1 MMAKNGQRLGE
12 LLLGAD
18 VITKRQLA
26 KACQKQVQGDKRKL
40 GDILVEMGYI
50 TIADL
55 TDAML
60 NTRHEEPVIEEKI
73 VVQPKQ
79 AIDISQDAVMKTKFA
94 LDVKT
99 MIAAATG
106 IASLVGM
113 WYMLQAD
120 IQEAKEL
127 PKIGNIYDS
136 EYPSRPGGYNWPR
149 SYEQYKDQVG
159 QLQDDMDQVFETLE
173 EYEEEYPSRP
183 EGYNWPRSYEQYK
196 DQVGTLQDDMDQV
209 FETMEEL
216 EEIIKDLRKEINSL
230 ERRKRDK

>member
-12 LLLGAD
+12 LLLEAD

-26 KACQKQVQGDKRKL
+26 KACQNQVQGDKRKL
-40 GDILVEMGYI
+40 GDILIELGYI
-50 TIADL
+50 TVADL
-55 TDAML
+55 TDVML
-60 NTRHEEPVIEEKI
+60 NTRHAEPVIEKKI
-73 VVQPKQ
+73 VVEPKQ

-127 PKIGNIYDS
+127 PKIGNIYES

-159 QLQDDMDQVFETLE
+159 SLQEDMDQVFETI
-173 EYEEEYPSRP
+173 
-183 EGYNWPRSYEQYK
+183 
-196 DQVGTLQDDMDQV
+196 
-209 FETMEEL
+209 EEL
-216 EEIIKDLRKEINSL
+216 EEAVEELEKIVNDLRVQVAN
-230 ERRKRDK
+230 KRDK

>member
-1 MMAKNGQRLGE
+1 MAKNGQRLGE
-12 LLLGAD
+12 LLLEAD

-26 KACQKQVQGDKRKL
+26 KACQKQVQGDKKKL
-40 GDILVEMGYI
+40 GDILIEMGYI
-50 TIADL
+50 TVADL
-55 TDAML
+55 TDVML
-60 NTRHEEPVIEEKI
+60 NTRHAEPVIEEKI

-173 EYEEEYPSRP
+173 EYEEAI
-183 EGYNWPRSYEQYK
+183 
-196 DQVGTLQDDMDQV
+196 
-209 FETMEEL
+209 EEL
-216 EEIIKDLRKEINSL
+216 EKIVNNLRVQVAN
-230 ERRKRDK
+230 KRDK

>member
-60 NTRHEEPVIEEKI
+60 NTRHEEPAIEEKI
-73 VVQPKQ
+73 VVQPQQ

-127 PKIGNIYDS
+127 PNLKSLYEA
-136 EYPSRPGGYNWPR
+136 EYPSRPEGHNWPR
-149 SYEQYKDQVG
+149 SYEQYKAQVG
-159 QLQDDMDQVFETLE
+159 SLQEDMDDVFETI
-173 EYEEEYPSRP
+173 
-183 EGYNWPRSYEQYK
+183 
-196 DQVGTLQDDMDQV
+196 
-209 FETMEEL
+209 EEL
-216 EEIIKDLRKEINSL
+216 EEIIKDLRKEISSL

>member
-1 MMAKNGQRLGE
+1 MAENGQRLGE
-12 LLLGAD
+12 LLMEAD

-26 KACQKQVQGDKRKL
+26 KAIQKQVQGDDRKL
-40 GDILVEMGYI
+40 GDILIEMGII
-50 TIADL
+50 TVADL

-60 NTRHEEPVIEEKI
+60 NTRHEEKEEIVEEK
-73 VVQPKQ
+73 VVAQP
-79 AIDISQDAVMKTKFA
+79 IDISQDAVMKTKFA

-99 MIAAATG
+99 IIAAATG

-127 PKIGNIYDS
+127 PSLKS
-136 EYPSRPGGYNWPR
+136 L
-149 SYEQYKDQVG
+149 YEA
-159 QLQDDMDQVFETLE
+159 
-173 EYEEEYPSRP
+173 EYPSRP

-196 DQVGTLQDDMDQV
+196 DNVEGLQDEMDDAYGKI
-209 FETMEEL
+209 EEL
-216 EEIIKDLRKEINSL
+216 QDVIKELQNDIKSL

>member
-1 MMAKNGQRLGE
+1 MAKNGQRLGE
-12 LLLGAD
+12 LLLEAD
-18 VITKRQLA
+18 VITRRQLA

-40 GDILVEMGYI
+40 GDILIELGYI
-50 TIADL
+50 TVADL
-55 TDAML
+55 TDVML
-60 NTRHEEPVIEEKI
+60 NTRHAEPVIEEKI

-127 PKIGNIYDS
+127 PKIGNIYES

-159 QLQDDMDQVFETLE
+159 SLQDDMDQVFETLE
-173 EYEEEYPSRP
+173 EYEEAIEDLEKIVNNLRV
-183 EGYNWPRSYEQYK
+183 
-196 DQVGTLQDDMDQV
+196 QVA
-209 FETMEEL
+209 
-216 EEIIKDLRKEINSL
+216 N
-230 ERRKRDK
+230 KRDK

>member
-60 NTRHEEPVIEEKI
+60 NTRHAEPVIEEKI

-79 AIDISQDAVMKTKFA
+79 AIDISQDAVLKTKFA

-159 QLQDDMDQVFETLE
+159 QLQDDMDQDFETLE
-173 EYEEEYPSRP
+173 EYEEAI
-183 EGYNWPRSYEQYK
+183 
-196 DQVGTLQDDMDQV
+196 
-209 FETMEEL
+209 EEL
-216 EEIIKDLRKEINSL
+216 EKIVNDLRVQVANKS
-230 ERRKRDK
+230 DK

>member
-40 GDILVEMGYI
+40 GDILIELGYI

-60 NTRHEEPVIEEKI
+60 NTRHAEPVIEEKI

-113 WYMLQAD
+113 WYMLQAN

-173 EYEEEYPSRP
+173 EYEEAI
-183 EGYNWPRSYEQYK
+183 
-196 DQVGTLQDDMDQV
+196 
-209 FETMEEL
+209 EEL
-216 EEIIKDLRKEINSL
+216 EKIVNNLRVQVAN
-230 ERRKRDK
+230 KRDK

>member
-1 MMAKNGQRLGE
+1 MAKNGQRLGE
-12 LLLGAD
+12 LLLEAD
-18 VITKRQLA
+18 VITRRQLA

-73 VVQPKQ
+73 VVEPKQ

-127 PKIGNIYDS
+127 PKIGNIY
-136 EYPSRPGGYNWPR
+136 
-149 SYEQYKDQVG
+149 
-159 QLQDDMDQVFETLE
+159 
-173 EYEEEYPSRP
+173 EEEYPSRP

-216 EEIIKDLRKEINSL
+216 EEEIKELQKIISNLRVQVAN
-230 ERRKRDK
+230 KRDK

>member
-1 MMAKNGQRLGE
+1 MAENGQRLGE
-12 LLLGAD
+12 LLLEAD

-127 PKIGNIYDS
+127 PKIGNIYES

-173 EYEEEYPSRP
+173 EYEEAIE
-183 EGYNWPRSYEQYK
+183 
-196 DQVGTLQDDMDQV
+196 D
-209 FETMEEL
+209 L
-216 EEIIKDLRKEINSL
+216 EKIVNDLRVQVAN
-230 ERRKRDK
+230 KRDK

>member
-12 LLLGAD
+12 LLLEAD

-40 GDILVEMGYI
+40 GDILIEMGYI

-60 NTRHEEPVIEEKI
+60 NTRHAEPVIEEKI

-120 IQEAKEL
+120 IQEAKQL
-127 PKIGNIYDS
+127 PNLESLYEN
-136 EYPSRPGGYNWPR
+136 EYPSRPEGHNWPR
-149 SYEQYKDQVG
+149 SYEQYKTQVG
-159 QLQDDMDQVFETLE
+159 SLQEDMDDVYETLE
-173 EYEEEYPSRP
+173 EYEDAIKE
-183 EGYNWPRSYEQYK
+183 
-196 DQVGTLQDDMDQV
+196 LQRLV
-209 FETMEEL
+209 S
-216 EEIIKDLRKEINSL
+216 DLRVQVAN
-230 ERRKRDK
+230 KRDK

>member
-12 LLLGAD
+12 LLLEAD

-40 GDILVEMGYI
+40 GDILIEMGYI

-55 TDAML
+55 TDVML
-60 NTRHEEPVIEEKI
+60 NTRHAEPVIEEKI

-173 EYEEEYPSRP
+173 EYEEAIEDLEKIVNNLRV
-183 EGYNWPRSYEQYK
+183 
-196 DQVGTLQDDMDQV
+196 QVA
-209 FETMEEL
+209 
-216 EEIIKDLRKEINSL
+216 N
-230 ERRKRDK
+230 KRDK

>member
-12 LLLGAD
+12 LLLEAD

-40 GDILVEMGYI
+40 GDILIEMGYI

-173 EYEEEYPSRP
+173 EYEEAIE
-183 EGYNWPRSYEQYK
+183 
-196 DQVGTLQDDMDQV
+196 D
-209 FETMEEL
+209 L
-216 EEIIKDLRKEINSL
+216 EKIVNDLRVQVAN
-230 ERRKRDK
+230 KRDK

>member
-26 KACQKQVQGDKRKL
+26 KACQKQVQGDKKKL
-40 GDILVEMGYI
+40 GDILIEMGYI
-50 TIADL
+50 TVADL

-60 NTRHEEPVIEEKI
+60 NTRHAEPVIEEKI
-73 VVQPKQ
+73 VVQPQQ

-173 EYEEEYPSRP
+173 EYEEAI
-183 EGYNWPRSYEQYK
+183 
-196 DQVGTLQDDMDQV
+196 
-209 FETMEEL
+209 EEL
-216 EEIIKDLRKEINSL
+216 EKIVNNLRVQVAN
-230 ERRKRDK
+230 KRDK